1 VVAARAMRVVRGLW
15 PDRNPLRRTL
25 DRIEGVI
32 VVGLAVVFLA
42 GAPLAATAAG
52 HLAYGAAAHAAHT
65 QQAAWHQ
72 VPAVLLTSVPAGW
85 WDYAPDVRALWRAPD
100 GTRRTGTVPAPSDA
114 KAGETVMVWVDAA
127 GWPTSRPLQ
136 SYQVRGQA
144 VLAAILAPVALGLIL
159 LCAGQLA
166 HAGLTRR
173 RLAAWEADWR
183 ATGPRWSR
191 QR

>member
-1 VVAARAMRVVRGLW
+1 VVRGLW

-32 VVGLAVVFLA
+32 VGGLAVVFLA

-52 HLAYGAAAHAAHT
+52 HLAYGAAARAAHA
-65 QQAAWHQ
+65 QQAAWHR

-85 WDYAPDVRALWRAPD
+85 WDYAPAARAWWRAPD

-114 KAGETVMVWVDAA
+114 RAGETVMVWVDAA
-127 GWPTSRPLQ
+127 GWPAGPPLQ
-136 SYQVRGQA
+136 PYQVRGQA
-144 VLAAILAPVALGLIL
+144 VLAATSAPVALGLIL
-159 LCAGQLA
+159 LGAGQLA
-166 HAGLTRR
+166 HAALTRR